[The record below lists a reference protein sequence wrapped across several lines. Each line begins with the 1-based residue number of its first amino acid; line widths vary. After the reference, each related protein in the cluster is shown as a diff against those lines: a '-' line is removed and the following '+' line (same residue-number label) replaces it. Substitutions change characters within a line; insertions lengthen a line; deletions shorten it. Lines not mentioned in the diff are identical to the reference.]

1 MSITRPF
8 TALPAP
14 ETPTETLPEAPS
26 PQSPEIP
33 QGPQILF
40 IPLDAI
46 TTTKLKRDRACHI
59 DPEIDDLKAS
69 ILATGLSNPIR
80 IDISR
85 PGQIEL
91 VQGWRR
97 LAAFRAL
104 YAETGLENFAE
115 IAAIPVADYT
125 PIDQL
130 YRRMVDENLV
140 RKNLSWAEMG
150 RIATIYRY
158 DRATACPTLDDA
170 IDELF
175 ASTSRQRRNYIRH
188 FAELMVRLE
197 KVLEFPE
204 AIPRAL
210 GVNLNLALKHD
221 PGRSAALHKALR
233 DHPDRDA
240 AAELEI
246 LRLFAA
252 DAETPQITA
261 HLSPRGQARS
271 HAAAKPRGEMI
282 RLTLLGGAV
291 TCTIA
296 PGEIALQLDRD
307 FTHTPRNRLETAIA
321 AFCAALG

>member
-8 TALPAP
+8 TALPIPPVTAEQPPAHTPDAP
-14 ETPTETLPEAPS
+14 R
-26 PQSPEIP
+26 P
-33 QGPQILF
+33 QGQEILF

-80 IDISR
+80 IDTSR
-85 PGQIEL
+85 PGQFEL

-97 LAAFRAL
+97 LSAFRAL
-104 YAETGLENFAE
+104 YAETGLACFAE
-115 IAAIPVADYT
+115 IAAIPVADFT
-125 PIDQL
+125 PVDQL

-150 RIATIYRY
+150 RIATIYCY
-158 DRATACPTLDDA
+158 DRATACTTLDEA

-175 ASTSRQRRNYIRH
+175 ASTSRQRRNYVRH

-210 GVNLNLALKHD
+210 GVSLNQALKHD
-221 PGRSAALHKALR
+221 SSRSAALHKALR
-233 DHPDRDA
+233 ACPDRDA

-252 DAETPQITA
+252 EIETPQIA
-261 HLSPRGQARS
+261 AQLSPRGQARS
-271 HAAAKPRGEMI
+271 PHTAAKPRGEML

-307 FTHTPRNRLETAIA
+307 FTQTPRNRLETAIA